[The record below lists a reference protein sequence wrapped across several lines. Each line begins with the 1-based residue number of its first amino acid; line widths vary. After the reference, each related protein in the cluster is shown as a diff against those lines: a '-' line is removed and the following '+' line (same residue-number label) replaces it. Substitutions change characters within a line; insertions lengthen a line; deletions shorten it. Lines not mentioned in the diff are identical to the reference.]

1 MSGCVSPYLYLEAY
15 DLISHDPY
23 LLTKLGRFE
32 VRILRWAI
40 RHQVL
45 TKELAAQIFEVVEMN
60 QGFHP
65 VHFELMQAAYGTE
78 EKPEYVGQIC
88 SYLIRTQQF
97 DTKFHHWYEKGI
109 GLELRITGLYEAY
122 HWMNGRLHR
131 FRKLSGCTFSM
142 TVIFPIGR
150 WQFFTTISLRQ
161 RKANRKFMNSI
172 AG

>member
-65 VHFELMQAAYGTE
+65 VHFELM
-78 EKPEYVGQIC
+78 PGQ
-88 SYLIRTQQF
+88 L
-97 DTKFHHWYEKGI
+97 
-109 GLELRITGLYEAY
+109 TG
-122 HWMNGRLHR
+122 
-131 FRKLSGCTFSM
+131 
-142 TVIFPIGR
+142 
-150 WQFFTTISLRQ
+150 Q
-161 RKANRKFMNSI
+161 RKNRNMWDRS
-172 AG
+172 AVT

>member
-1 MSGCVSPYLYLEAY
+1 MLFWVLSFLEEEYYNNSAHKLRAIAHWVMSGCVSPYLYLEAY

-78 EKPEYVGQIC
+78 E
-88 SYLIRTQQF
+88 
-97 DTKFHHWYEKGI
+97 
-109 GLELRITGLYEAY
+109 
-122 HWMNGRLHR
+122 
-131 FRKLSGCTFSM
+131 
-142 TVIFPIGR
+142 
-150 WQFFTTISLRQ
+150 
-161 RKANRKFMNSI
+161 NRNMWDRS
-172 AG
+172 AVT

>member
-65 VHFELMQAAYGTE
+65 VHFELMPG
-78 EKPEYVGQIC
+78 
-88 SYLIRTQQF
+88 
-97 DTKFHHWYEKGI
+97 
-109 GLELRITGLYEAY
+109 
-122 HWMNGRLHR
+122 
-131 FRKLSGCTFSM
+131 
-142 TVIFPIGR
+142 
-150 WQFFTTISLRQ
+150 SLRDRGKTGIWWTDLQ
-161 RKANRKFMNSI
+161 LPDKNPAV
-172 AG
+172 

>member
-1 MSGCVSPYLYLEAY
+1 MLPDFPFKFLKNPLRFLFLEAY

-97 DTKFHHWYEKGI
+97 DTKFHHRQIIVHMFLLDLFHGKTAHHPAI
-109 GLELRITGLYEAY
+109 LFI
-122 HWMNGRLHR
+122 NFR
-131 FRKLSGCTFSM
+131 FAFL
-142 TVIFPIGR
+142 
-150 WQFFTTISLRQ
+150 
-161 RKANRKFMNSI
+161 
-172 AG
+172 